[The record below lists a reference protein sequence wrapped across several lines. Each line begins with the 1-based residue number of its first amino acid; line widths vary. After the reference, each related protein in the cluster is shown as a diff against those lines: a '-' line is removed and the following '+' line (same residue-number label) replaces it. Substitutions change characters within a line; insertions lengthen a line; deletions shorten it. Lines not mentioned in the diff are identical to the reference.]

1 VIDPATW
8 RQGCTVAYLDEPPY
22 FVPVDGADP
31 TGCDIELVGMV
42 LAALGVGRV
51 DYVLTSFGELIDGVT
66 SKRWHIN
73 TPMFITAER
82 SRRVRFSVPVWAATD
97 SFIVRLNDV
106 RDFTSYEAIADDDSI
121 RLAAVTG
128 QIQVETAVR
137 AGVPNDRIVEFADQD
152 AAASAVLA
160 GDADASVST
169 APGNVAYIARLS
181 DPRLVAVAD
190 SRAGERGGL
199 PLGAFSFH
207 RASRELAHAFDGQLR
222 GILGTAGHLEMMAR
236 YGFDEAALRPALHA
250 ADDR

>member
-1 VIDPATW
+1 
-8 RQGCTVAYLDEPPY
+8 
-22 FVPVDGADP
+22 
-31 TGCDIELVGMV
+31 
-42 LAALGVGRV
+42 
-51 DYVLTSFGELIDGVT
+51 
-66 SKRWHIN
+66 
-73 TPMFITAER
+73 MFITAER

-128 QIQVETAVR
+128 QIQVETALR

-169 APGNVAYIARLS
+169 APGNVAYIARLG
-181 DPRLVAVAD
+181 DPRLVSVAD
-190 SRAGERGGL
+190 SRAGERSGL

-207 RASRELAHAFDGQLR
+207 RRSRELAQAFDGQLR
-222 GILGTAGHLEMMAR
+222 CILGTAGHLEMMAR

-250 ADDR
+250 AADR